1 MFYFIRRLTRW
12 IFRETLYIFSGS
24 FLFYEGFNNIGGL
37 FEYWVAIII
46 IMTRLVED
54 IFLHSK
60 IRSTLKTI
68 VGLVIFST
76 GAGFGYAKAKLQA
89 DIDNENY
96 S

>member
-1 MFYFIRRLTRW
+1 
-12 IFRETLYIFSGS
+12 
-24 FLFYEGFNNIGGL
+24 
-37 FEYWVAIII
+37 
-46 IMTRLVED
+46 MTRLVED
-54 IFLHSK
+54 FFLHSK

-96 S
+96 SEIHLK